1 MKTPA
6 RAVNHTGRLLLPV
19 LPSMVSLSRALA
31 SSALL
36 ALATA
41 LAAGCDGVNVRGAT
55 DDVTPDAGVTVV
67 TAYGDASDAGATG
80 ASAGEMSSVVA
91 APALSYQGSPLCN
104 ASRSTGCCYPDDPTN
119 AQACAQA
126 ACQTGPDGG
135 TLDAAPGAGAY
146 VEVSLGCHV
155 APAEAAPDAS
165 AGSTAVSAVCLPGGQ
180 GLDGF
185 PCRGPDDC
193 APAYECVGT
202 TPTCQRYCCG
212 GNDACVS
219 LQFCDIQPTA
229 LSPATKV
236 PVCMPMQPC
245 TLLDTLSCPAGET
258 CAVVRDDGSKS
269 CVAIGAVGAG
279 EDCET
284 DHCESGLVCLGTP
297 GTRSCYVLCHTSK
310 TTECASSQK
319 CQGGL
324 PLFPDPDVGICQ

>member
-1 MKTPA
+1 MFSP
-6 RAVNHTGRLLLPV
+6 
-19 LPSMVSLSRALA
+19 SRAFVT
-31 SSALL
+31 SALL

-41 LAAGCDGVNVRGAT
+41 LAAGCDGVNVAGASS
-55 DDVTPDAGVTVV
+55 DDTPDARVTVV
-67 TAYGDASDAGATG
+67 TAYGDASDAGATE
-80 ASAGEMSSVVA
+80 ASAAGDMVAA

-126 ACQTGPDGG
+126 ACQTTPDGG
-135 TLDAAPGAGAY
+135 APEAASGAGAY
-146 VEVSLGCHV
+146 IEVSLGCHV
-155 APAEAAPDAS
+155 TPAEPSPDTS
-165 AGSTAVSAVCLPGGQ
+165 PGSTSVSPVCLPGGQ
-180 GLDGF
+180 GVDGF
-185 PCRGPDDC
+185 PCKGPDDC
-193 APAYECVGT
+193 APAYECVGAT

-245 TLLDTLSCPAGET
+245 TLLDNLSCPSGET
-258 CAVVRDDGSKS
+258 CAVVRDDGSTS
-269 CVAIGAVGAG
+269 CVAIGEAVRGQS
-279 EDCET
+279 CET
-284 DHCESGLVCLGTP
+284 DHCASGLVCLGTP
-297 GTRSCYVLCHTSK
+297 GTRSCYTLCHTSK
-310 TTECASSQK
+310 TECSSPQK